1 MFGKKNEE
9 IRIEVPY
16 SELTLEEALWRLRTH
31 DGEGWFDADK
41 QAMIL
46 VE

>member
-1 MFGKKNEE
+1 MKNEE

-16 SELTLEEALWRLRTH
+16 SEVTLEEALYRLEAH

-41 QAMIL
+41 QALIL